1 MGAIAYSDLSGRFGA
16 AGRGQIAVIPTCG
29 KCGAEQRDGA
39 RFCDACGSAVVIS
52 DEPAELKQV
61 TVLFADVV
69 RSMDLAA
76 ALGPEGLRNI
86 MTELFTASAR
96 VVHRYGG
103 TVDKFTG
110 DGIMALF
117 GAPVAFE
124 DHAVRGCLA
133 ALGLQREVQR
143 LAAEFHREGVDIA
156 VRVGLNSGQVVAG
169 RLGSGPRS
177 YTAIGEQVGMAQRME
192 SVAAPGG
199 VMISESTARLVED
212 VVDLSEP
219 ESLPVKGRAR
229 PVSVR
234 RLLQVKP
241 HHALSGR
248 VDAPLVGRRWE
259 MAALEGILE
268 GVMDGYG
275 GASVGLCGPAG
286 IGKSRVVR
294 ELAATAATRGVQVF
308 RATSESHTRDLPF
321 HVVGQLLRVVMRVGD
336 SDSRADRA
344 RLEEQLPEAG
354 REDLLL
360 LGDLLGINALDAA
373 VPRLDPD
380 ARRRRLTALI
390 KAAWTTQRSPA
401 MYVIEN
407 AQWIDEVSESMLADF
422 IAVISRTNS
431 MVLITYRSEYR
442 GVLSR
447 LPDGQTI
454 NLAPLSRSETSSLI
468 AEQLG
473 SDVSI
478 ADLSV
483 IVAERAVGNP
493 FFVKEI
499 VRDLSERG
507 VLQGHRGRYTFNA
520 AVTEV
525 SVPPTLYAVIAARI
539 DRLGRDAK
547 RTLNAAAVIGSR
559 FSADLLAAVGV
570 DPLFDALVDAEL
582 VDQVKFSSPE
592 EYVFRQPMIRTVAY
606 ESQLKADRAEVHRRV
621 ATAIEQRDPALADE
635 NAALIAEHLEA
646 SGDIGTAYGWHM
658 RAGAWSRNRDI
669 AAARKSWA
677 RARHVAHAL
686 PADDPDR
693 LAMLIAAGTLL
704 CATAYRTAAS
714 MSDSGFREVRE
725 LTALAGDKRSL
736 AVAMIGHMTDHMVH
750 GLVREGSRLGTEALT
765 LLDAIDDPTLTI
777 ALSAAPMIVKQETGE
792 IAEILRR
799 SQLTIDLAAGDPAKG
814 DIVFGSPLALALVF
828 RGVARCW
835 LGIPGWREDFDDAL
849 AMGRRVDRL
858 TFSKSVVYKHS
869 VATLQGVLVP
879 DETAL
884 REVEEAMGIASDSGD
899 HHAVGLAM
907 YCLGGVLLER
917 GAADRERGRV
927 LLAEIREM
935 CESGHFY
942 KSELPVLDL
951 FEAREMARDGDLD
964 GAVERMREVVDG
976 VFDRGQL
983 AHGVT
988 GARILVETLLERG
1001 GDGDVREA
1009 EAAMERLAAAGMDGL
1024 VVVDV
1029 ILLRLQALLA
1039 RARGE
1044 DAAFG
1049 DFVGRYRDMA
1059 TAFGFE
1065 GHLAMANALT

>member
-1 MGAIAYSDLSGRFGA
+1 MVFVDER
-16 AGRGQIAVIPTCG
+16 
-29 KCGAEQRDGA
+29 AE
-39 RFCDACGSAVVIS
+39 F
-52 DEPAELKQV
+52 KQV

-69 RSMDLAA
+69 QSMDIAA
-76 ALGPEGLRNI
+76 ALGPERLRNI
-86 MTELFTASAR
+86 MTELFAASTR
-96 VVHRYGG
+96 VVRRYGG

-133 ALGLQREVQR
+133 ALGLQREMQR
-143 LAAEFHREGVDIA
+143 LAVDFRREGVDMAI
-156 VRVGLNSGQVVAG
+156 RVGLNSGRVVTG
-169 RLGSGPRS
+169 RLGSEPLS

-219 ESLPVKGRAR
+219 EFLFVKGRAR

-234 RLLQVKP
+234 RLLQIRP
-241 HHALSGR
+241 HHVLSGR
-248 VDAPLVGRRWE
+248 VDGPLVGRRWE
-259 MAALEGILE
+259 MAALEGIFE
-268 GVMDGYG
+268 GVVDGHG

-286 IGKSRVVR
+286 IGKSRLVR
-294 ELAATAATRGVQVF
+294 ELAATAATGGVQVF
-308 RATSESHTRDLPF
+308 RATSQAHTTDLPF
-321 HVVGQLLRVVMRVGD
+321 HVVGQLLRVVLGVGD
-336 SDSRADRA
+336 SDSDADRA
-344 RLEEQLPEAG
+344 RVEEQLPEAG
-354 REDLLL
+354 REDLML
-360 LGDLLGINALDAA
+360 LGDLLGINEPDAA

-390 KAAWTTQRSPA
+390 RSAWTTQRSPA

-422 IAVISRTNS
+422 TAVISRTKS

-454 NLAPLSRSETSSLI
+454 NLAPLSRSETSALI

-473 SDVSI
+473 ADRSVTDLSAII
-478 ADLSV
+478 AD
-483 IVAERAVGNP
+483 RALGNP

-499 VRDLSERG
+499 VRDLAERD
-507 VLQGHRGRYTFNA
+507 VLHGDRGRYTFNA

-525 SVPPTLYAVIAARI
+525 TVPPTLHAVISARI
-539 DRLGRDAK
+539 DRLGADAK

-559 FSADLLAAVGV
+559 FSADLLTAVGV
-570 DPLFDALVDAEL
+570 DPLFDALVEAEL

-606 ESQLKADRAEVHRRV
+606 ESQLTADRADVHRRL
-621 ATAIEQRDPALADE
+621 AMALEERDPALADE

-646 SGDIGTAYGWHM
+646 AGELAAACGWHM

-669 AAARKSWA
+669 AAARRSWA
-677 RARHVAHAL
+677 RARHVARAL
-686 PADDPDR
+686 PAQDPDR

-725 LTALAGDKRSL
+725 LTAAAGDKRSL

-750 GLVREGSRLGTEALT
+750 GMVREASRLGTEALN
-765 LLDAIDDPTLTI
+765 LLDAIDDPTLTV
-777 ALSAAPMIVKQETGE
+777 ALSAVPLVAKHETGE
-792 IAEILRR
+792 IADILTR
-799 SQLTIDLAAGDPAKG
+799 SQLMIDLADGDPAMG
-814 DIVFGSPLALALVF
+814 DIVFGSPLALGLVF
-828 RGVARCW
+828 RGIARCW
-835 LGIPGWREDFDDAL
+835 LGIVGWREDLDDAL
-849 AMGRRVDRL
+849 AMASQVDRL
-858 TFSKSVVYKHS
+858 TFSKSVAYKHS
-869 VATLQGVLVP
+869 VTTLQGVLVP
-879 DETAL
+879 DDATL
-884 REVEEAMGIASDSGD
+884 REVEEAMVVASDTGD

-917 GAADRERGRV
+917 GAADRERGRL

-942 KSELPVLDL
+942 RSELPVLDL
-951 FEAREMARDGDLD
+951 LDAREVARDGDLD
-964 GAVERMREVVDG
+964 AGVDRMRAVVDDAFG
-976 VFDRGQL
+976 RGQL

-988 GARILVETLLERG
+988 AAGILVETLLERD

-1009 EAAMERLAAAGMDGL
+1009 EAATERLVGAGVDGL
-1024 VVVDV
+1024 VLVDV
-1029 ILLRLQALLA
+1029 IVLRLRALLA
-1039 RARGE
+1039 RAGGDE
-1044 DAAFG
+1044 AAFG
-1049 DFVGRYRDMA
+1049 DLVSRYRA
-1059 TAFGFE
+1059 KASALGYE
-1065 GHLAMANALT
+1065 GHVAMADALTVSPARPAGSPAQPSQRCGRRFPIRHPRAGPPSRTT